1 MFYQVA
7 WMFMTYGIMGWL
19 WETPF
24 VSLREKKF
32 INRGFLRGPFI
43 PLYGFASTTVLLVME
58 WLSNQ
63 LVMQMLTFSM
73 TAIICASVVASV
85 WEYSISCLMEKA
97 FKTRWWDYSHHRVN
111 FNGRIALV
119 PSLFWGVGGF
129 VLWKYVNPAISSGYQ
144 RLELQEHRW
153 VLFVMYAILSVDAA
167 VTVSELIQYRQVLTR
182 LHTISEGI
190 FDLMAA
196 RLERF
201 EESFD
206 QREALMKMLREA
218 REELRLKANYIRLE
232 RMSDFGEFTGLIRSR
247 AKSILEGHENRLEE
261 FTEILSRIRKHERFY
276 KSFPNAIT
284 RKLPYIHVVIRQKK
298 KSS

>member
-1 MFYQVA
+1 
-7 WMFMTYGIMGWL
+7 
-19 WETPF
+19 
-24 VSLREKKF
+24 LREKKF

-63 LVMQMLTFSM
+63 LVLKEELVFFMA
-73 TAIICASVVASV
+73 AILCASVVASV
-85 WEYSISCLMEKA
+85 WEYSISFLMEKA
-97 FKTRWWDYSHHRVN
+97 FKTRWWDYSHHRFN
-111 FNGRIALV
+111 FNGRIALP
-119 PSLFWGVGGF
+119 PSFFWGIGGF
-129 VLWKYVNPAISSGYQ
+129 VLWRYVNPAIASGYE

-153 VLFVMYAILSVDAA
+153 FLFVMYAILSVDAA

-182 LHTISEGI
+182 LHNISEGI